1 MALGSRWALVLL
13 CCGLAGCSPTAES
26 PTDEQ
31 RNAHYQA
38 GRERLSAL
46 DYKGAIE
53 CFERALEDN
62 PRSSLAHYELGVL
75 FDQHENDYPA
85 ALYHYN
91 KALKLRRA
99 GYPADNIR
107 QRIPA
112 CLQELIKADS
122 LAVINPTVLR
132 ETEHLRVENE
142 VLRKQVESLQAYI
155 GNRALGNGAAPPG
168 LRSGL
173 PGLHASPTNAAAAAG
188 PRLGPLPALGSASIA
203 AAPSG
208 SAADRDRD
216 RDRARA
222 VLAVAPG
229 AKSRTHAVKA
239 GETPAAIARQYQIR
253 LPALLAANPG
263 VEPKRLRVGQVLNVP
278 LPTP

>member
-1 MALGSRWALVLL
+1 
-13 CCGLAGCSPTAES
+13 LAGCSPTAET

-91 KALKLRRA
+91 KALKIRRS

-122 LAVINPTVLR
+122 LAVLNPTVLR

-142 VLRKQVESLQAYI
+142 VLRKQVETLQAYI
-155 GNRALGNGAAPPG
+155 ANRPMGNGAAPPG
-168 LRSGL
+168 VRSAV
-173 PGLHASPTNAAAAAG
+173 PGLHASPTNAAAAAS
-188 PRLGPLPALGSASIA
+188 PRFSPASASATASIA
-203 AAPSG
+203 TAASG
-208 SAADRDRD
+208 SAAERE
-216 RDRARA
+216 RAA
-222 VLAVAPG
+222 LATAPG
-229 AKSRTHAVKA
+229 ARTRTHAVKA

-278 LPTP
+278 LPAP